1 MAIGIGLAFCSQ
13 CLSRGAKII
22 IAGLDISPEAQDLLN
37 KYENAARFVQ
47 CDVAKWPDLQNLP
60 TLSKKELGTVPD
72 VWVANAGI
80 YEPVWSNFWDDT
92 EDDQGHYAAVSINVE
107 HPIKLTRIA
116 IRSLLSENK
125 KGVVLCVSSLSGLR
139 SKYGSVLY
147 CATKHAIVG
156 FVKGMGL
163 AEELEGVKVVAIC
176 PGCVHELR

>member
-1 MAIGIGLAFCSQ
+1 M
-13 CLSRGAKII
+13 
-22 IAGLDISPEAQDLLN
+22 
-37 KYENAARFVQ
+37 
-47 CDVAKWPDLQNLP
+47 
-60 TLSKKELGTVPD
+60 
-72 VWVANAGI
+72 
-80 YEPVWSNFWDDT
+80 
-92 EDDQGHYAAVSINVE
+92 
-107 HPIKLTRIA
+107 KLTRIA

-176 PGCVHELR
+176 PGYNFNIECKR

>member
-1 MAIGIGLAFCSQ
+1 V
-13 CLSRGAKII
+13 R
-22 IAGLDISPEAQDLLN
+22 
-37 KYENAARFVQ
+37 
-47 CDVAKWPDLQNLP
+47 CDVAKWPDLQNLSV
-60 TLSKKELGTVPD
+60 LSKQEFGTVPD

-80 YEPVWSNFWDDT
+80 YEPAWSNFWDDT